1 MKRKV
6 RGLPVAIAP
15 LQATIISLLSFTANV
30 FAAEAPALP
39 LEGHAALLL
48 QADSIDTTSQAL
60 NLTLPVADYWA
71 IDAGYSRAEGETDFS
86 PQSSMSFE
94 SNQQSIGL
102 LYDPGSWSITL
113 GVMRYEDEEFL
124 QTDQYRLR
132 LGHQGDAF
140 SLNLEVMGR
149 EHTVQ
154 LQTPNQ
160 SYRESFD
167 SIGLGIDAS
176 YLWAN
181 GIRLYGGLQRY
192 DYQQAD
198 ILDADFRQLLGL
210 ALLFPEYADRIL
222 RTYRSLLIQQQRAEG
237 GLVNQNAFV
246 GLEWQWRSELFAID
260 YYQSTA
266 EIDDATIATY
276 SLLWSHF
283 LSDDWL
289 FDVSAG
295 ISRSDV
301 GEDSEFASI
310 GIHVFW

>member
-1 MKRKV
+1 MKSKV

-15 LQATIISLLSFTANV
+15 LQATIISLLSFSCQV
-30 FAAEAPALP
+30 FAADEPALP
-39 LEGHAALLL
+39 VDGHVALLL
-48 QADSIDTTSQAL
+48 QADSIDTNSQAL
-60 NLTLPVADYWA
+60 NLTLPIADYWA
-71 IDAGYSRAEGETDFS
+71 IEGGYSRAEGETSFS
-86 PQSSMSFE
+86 PSSSMSFE
-94 SNQQSIGL
+94 SNQQSLGL

-113 GVMRYEDEEFL
+113 GAMRYEDEEFL

-140 SLNLEVMGR
+140 SLSLEAMGR
-149 EHTVQ
+149 QHTVQ

-160 SYRESFD
+160 TYRESFD
-167 SIGLGIDAS
+167 SVGLGIDAS
-176 YLWAN
+176 YLWSN
-181 GIRLYGGLQRY
+181 GIRLYGGLQSY

-210 ALLFPEYADRIL
+210 ALLFPEYADRIM

-237 GLVNQNAFV
+237 GLVKQNAFV
-246 GLEWQWRSELFAID
+246 GLEWQWRSELFAVD

-266 EIDDATIATY
+266 EIDDANIATY

-289 FDVSAG
+289 LDVSAG
-295 ISRSDV
+295 ISSSDV

-310 GIHVFW
+310 GIHLFW